1 MHKFWRNKRYP
12 VYGTR
17 MQVEILLPPPHNMTK
32 PELVFEYDS
41 PNSKGSWWC
50 KRESSGYI
58 SGPWIVELEDLPWP
72 CWLGLKWAKEE

>member
-1 MHKFWRNKRYP
+1 
-12 VYGTR
+12 
-17 MQVEILLPPPHNMTK
+17 MTK